1 MKPYPDPQRANSSI
15 LLAQN
20 FFHPPKLI
28 YPADCFM
35 QERRYIMPEILT
47 FKSTISKEGLELT
60 GLVSDAIL
68 QVEELLRKIE
78 EVKEFTYKG
87 YDIHEFNSNCDM
99 LLIKFSIQWRG

>member
-1 MKPYPDPQRANSSI
+1 
-15 LLAQN
+15 
-20 FFHPPKLI
+20 
-28 YPADCFM
+28 
-35 QERRYIMPEILT
+35 MPEILT

-60 GLVSDAIL
+60 SVVSDAIL

-99 LLIKFSIQWRG
+99 LLIKFSIQWRGEQKIKSVISQTINRPMNRQKSFTYDRQTENNRKDR

>member
-1 MKPYPDPQRANSSI
+1 
-15 LLAQN
+15 
-20 FFHPPKLI
+20 
-28 YPADCFM
+28 M

-60 GLVSDAIL
+60 SVVFDAIL